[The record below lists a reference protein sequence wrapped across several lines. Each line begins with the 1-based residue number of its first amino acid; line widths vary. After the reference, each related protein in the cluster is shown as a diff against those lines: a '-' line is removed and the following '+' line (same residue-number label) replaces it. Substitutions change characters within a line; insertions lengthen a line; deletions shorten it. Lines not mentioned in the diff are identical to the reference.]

1 MNAASSAVLVRSPRA
16 VRVILQA
23 GLIAGTLDITA
34 AILVY
39 GRLGSRTVPL
49 LQGIAAGLLGK
60 ASFQGG
66 LATAALGLLC
76 HFFIATSW
84 AAIYFMA
91 SRRMPF
97 LVEHPIVSGALYA
110 VGIYFFMDRV
120 VVQLSAIGPHPFS
133 VNSALIGAGILVAC
147 IGIPI
152 ALTVS
157 RFSRE

>member
-1 MNAASSAVLVRSPRA
+1 MSATSSAVAARA
-16 VRVILQA
+16 PGALRVILQA
-23 GLIAGTLDITA
+23 GLIAGALDITA

-39 GRLGSRTVPL
+39 GQLGRRTIPL

-84 AAIYFMA
+84 AAIYYAA
-91 SRRMPF
+91 SRRLAF
-97 LVEHPIVSGALYA
+97 LVEQPIVAGALYA

-120 VVQLSAIGPHPFS
+120 VVQLSAIGPHRLS
-133 VNSALIGAGILVAC
+133 VNAALLGADILVVC

-157 RFSRE
+157 RSSHA